1 MTFRLEN
8 HSFGEGSR
16 ALTAKK
22 VQTGV
27 KKTPRLLRTKW
38 IRLTRSIS
46 LDGRDGE
53 KGSIHLVDQTL
64 ADDLVAWDSA
74 VRLNPLSLF
83 FSRIWFFITSRTGTR
98 ERN

>member
-8 HSFGEGSR
+8 HSFGEGRR
-16 ALTAKK
+16 ALTATKA
-22 VQTGV
+22 QTSV

-53 KGSIHLVDQTL
+53 KGSIQLVDHACGRPRRVGFRRSSESAFFIFFT
-64 ADDLVAWDSA
+64 DLVFHHQK
-74 VRLNPLSLF
+74 N
-83 FSRIWFFITSRTGTR
+83 
-98 ERN
+98 